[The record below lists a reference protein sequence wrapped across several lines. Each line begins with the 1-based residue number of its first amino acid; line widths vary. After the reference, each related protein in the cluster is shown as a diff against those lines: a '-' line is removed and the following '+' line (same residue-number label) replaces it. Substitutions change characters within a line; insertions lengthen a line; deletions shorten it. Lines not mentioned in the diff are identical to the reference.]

1 MPRQRILV
9 TNDDGVSAAGLL
21 ALVDQLQSNHQ
32 VYVVAPDRNRSG
44 ASSALTLQRPL
55 RLNRFPNGAISI
67 DGTPTDC
74 VHIAITD
81 LYQDDLDIVISGI
94 NHGANMGDDV
104 WYSGTVGAAME
115 GRFLGAPPIAISLV
129 GEGDFHFDT
138 AARVAAYLVDQMATS
153 PVQGRFL
160 LNVNVPNLPWS
171 ELKGFEV
178 TRLGTRACPKPAI
191 RRFDPRG
198 QEIYWIGKAGDEQ
211 GDGQGTDFHAVA
223 SGRVSIT
230 PLRIDL
236 THYESFTDLLLWA
249 EGLGEGSGP

>member
-1 MPRQRILV
+1 
-9 TNDDGVSAAGLL
+9 
-21 ALVDQLQSNHQ
+21 
-32 VYVVAPDRNRSG
+32 
-44 ASSALTLQRPL
+44 
-55 RLNRFPNGAISI
+55 
-67 DGTPTDC
+67 
-74 VHIAITD
+74 
-81 LYQDDLDIVISGI
+81 
-94 NHGANMGDDV
+94 
-104 WYSGTVGAAME
+104 ME
-115 GRFLGAPPIAISLV
+115 GRFLGVPPIAISLV

-138 AARVAAYLVDQMATS
+138 AARVAAHLVDQMATS

-171 ELKGFEV
+171 ELKGLEI

-211 GDGQGTDFHAVA
+211 DDGQGTDFHAVA

-236 THYESFTDLLLWA
+236 THYESFTDLLPWA
-249 EGLGEGSGP
+249 EGLGKGSEP

>member
-1 MPRQRILV
+1 MSRQRILV
-9 TNDDGVSAAGLL
+9 TNDDGISAAGLSAL
-21 ALVDQLQSNHQ
+21 ADKLSVNHQ
-32 VYVVAPDRNRSG
+32 VHVVAPDRNRSG

-55 RLNRFPNGAISI
+55 RLNRFPDGAISI

-81 LYQDDLDIVISGI
+81 LYQGDLDIVVSGI

-115 GRFLGAPPIAISLV
+115 GRFLGAPAIAISLV
-129 GEGDFHFDT
+129 GGGDSHFDT
-138 AARVAAYLVDQMATS
+138 AARVAAYLLEQLISS
-153 PVQGRFL
+153 PLQSHL
-160 LNVNVPNLPWS
+160 ILNVNVPNLPWS
-171 ELKGFEV
+171 DLAGFEI

-191 RRFDPRG
+191 RRYDPRG

-211 GDGQGTDFHAVA
+211 DDGQGTDFHAVA

-236 THYESFTDLLLWA
+236 THYESFANLLPWA
-249 EGLGEGSGP
+249 ERLGKAGSV